1 MIFLRLFYQQSG
13 NSASRIRVAFYRLRI
28 KIDFMLSV
36 NDQININERFIE
48 IRYVRSRGP
57 GGQNVNKLN
66 TRAQLIFALREC
78 TDLSSAV
85 KSRLK
90 KLAGRRMTTDGR
102 MILQSDRYRHQGR
115 NRQECLDRLRRLI
128 RKVLTPPK
136 PRIPT
141 KPSRAA
147 KEKRLSDKKYR
158 SKVKNLRG
166 RVTREED

>member
-1 MIFLRLFYQQSG
+1 
-13 NSASRIRVAFYRLRI
+13 
-28 KIDFMLSV
+28 MLKV
-36 NDQININERFIE
+36 NDNIHIDERFIE

-66 TRAQLIFALREC
+66 TRAQLIFHLNDC
-78 TDLSSAV
+78 TDLAPAV
-85 KSRLK
+85 KQRLQ

-102 MILQSDRYRHQGR
+102 MIMQSDRYREQGR

-128 RKVLTPPK
+128 LKALTPPK

-147 KEKRLSDKKYR
+147 KEKRLSDKKRRGQVKSYR
-158 SKVKNLRG
+158 RKVSL
-166 RVTREED
+166 EE